1 MKNIRIYKADKYKG
15 EDYEEVFP
23 NIYIHQHIFGNS
35 MVPVEEDIQQELENS
50 EAWNINEHKIFDTI
64 IYNGVKYYRF
74 KNNEQNG
81 VILQYDGNP
90 QTVYVCS
97 LVFEQEPEY
106 EENGNEERVSQY
118 PLEDILE
125 KFEIFALDLYD
136 ELNKQDRENSYIE
149 LASNDIESLKN
160 ALSIVGKHVYNKIE
174 GEYVKLIIE

>member
-15 EDYEEVFP
+15 KDYEEVIP
-23 NIYIHQHIFGNS
+23 NIYKHQHIFGNS
-35 MVPVEEDIQQELENS
+35 MVPVEEDIQQELENK
-50 EAWNINEHKIFDTI
+50 EDWNTDEHKIFDTL
-64 IYNGVKYYRF
+64 IYDGIKYYRF
-74 KNNEQNG
+74 KNNGQNG

-97 LVFEQEPEY
+97 FIFEQEPEFD
-106 EENGNEERVSQY
+106 ENSNEERVSQY

-136 ELNKQDRENSYIE
+136 ELNIQDKENSYIE
-149 LASNDIESLKN
+149 FASNDIESLKN
-160 ALSIVGKHVYNKIE
+160 TMSIVGKHVYNKVD